1 MYIDIE
7 SRQTQQAK
15 PAPMLS
21 PLRGKMGQRQVK
33 QS

>member
-1 MYIDIE
+1 MYIHIE
-7 SRQTQQAK
+7 SREAQQAK
-15 PAPMLS
+15 PILVLS